1 MLKKISV
8 FLLLSVLLVSSLIFV
23 EAQPV
28 DRLKVYRVPVVLEHY
43 HESGKPSMGNQALNP
58 IATVVERNGRAT
70 YMLECKPMKFSK
82 LDGNLTNMFI
92 YATNKEGERNETLVS
107 MHQNSE
113 YNRMFSFSRKALKEP
128 MLEAAI
134 WVDAMDTISN
144 NGDYLPGA
152 GEQVAKLKFDWS
164 KEQSVE
170 NTFKVSDLTI
180 LVNQTEVLSDSAP
193 FISNGRT
200 MVPVRFISE
209 ALGLKIGWEDA
220 TKTVIIG
227 DENPMRLKIGEAKV
241 VKADGSTIEL
251 DSAAVIVEGRTMVP
265 LRAIAELSGA
275 EVGWD
280 GATKTVLITGK

>member
-1 MLKKISV
+1 MFKKISV
-8 FLLLSVLLVSSLIFV
+8 FLLVSVLLISSFVFV

-28 DRLKVYRVPVVLEHY
+28 DQLKVYKVPVFLEHY
-43 HESGKPSMGNQALNP
+43 HEAGKASMGNQALNP
-58 IATVVERNGRAT
+58 FITVVERNGRAT
-70 YMLECKPMKFSK
+70 YMLECQPMKFMK

-92 YATNKEGERNETLVS
+92 YATNKDSARVESLISIHEGD
-107 MHQNSE
+107 E
-113 YNRMFSFSRKALKEP
+113 YNKTFSFSRNALKEP
-128 MLEAAI
+128 MVEVAI
-134 WVDAMDTISN
+134 WVDAMDMLSN
-144 NGDYLPGA
+144 SEEYVPGA
-152 GEQVAKLKFDWS
+152 GEQNAKLKFDWS
-164 KEQSVE
+164 KAQQIE
-170 NTFKVSDLTI
+170 NAFKVSELTI

-209 ALGLKIGWEDA
+209 ALGLKIGWDPV
-220 TKTVIIG
+220 TSTVIIG
-227 DENPMRLKIGEAKV
+227 DENPMRLTIGEAKV

-275 EVGWD
+275 EVDWD